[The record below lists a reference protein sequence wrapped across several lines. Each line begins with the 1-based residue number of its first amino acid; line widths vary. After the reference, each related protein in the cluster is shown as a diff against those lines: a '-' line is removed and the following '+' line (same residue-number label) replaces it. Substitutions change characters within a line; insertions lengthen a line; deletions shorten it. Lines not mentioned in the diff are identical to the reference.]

1 MVVRRT
7 LLFVCLLMLGVSF
20 AGAKTEN
27 AAPKAGAR
35 KGPVRVFLLMGQS
48 NMNGRGNIK
57 VLNEK
62 LTRDLPEKYPP
73 SLMKMRSDVWITGA
87 NGNGISNQ
95 MSNVRLEPGFAQFA
109 YFGPELG
116 FGHAMGDHYDEEVL
130 LVKIFGGG
138 TPLATH
144 WTSPGAA
151 KRTKRQGPLKG
162 RRAGFQGAYYKT
174 KKALDDLP
182 ALIEGYDPKRGYQ
195 IMGVVWVHG
204 NADGGKYA
212 REYEDNL
219 TDFIVD
225 IRALFGLPKLPFIA
239 VESLSS
245 RAPGSAFKNAVDR
258 VNTKAGN
265 KQAAAILTKSKI
277 DLRGDKAY
285 SVYNASGDG
294 THWRH
299 NGRAYLDV
307 GYWSAELMKP
317 MLAKTANHATDE
329 TVQAA
334 LKKYGK
340 LFEDGNAANKDSIY
354 EAAQKRWGGQPPMKT
369 AGGNNIKRKK

>member
-1 MVVRRT
+1 MIARKT
-7 LLFVCLLMLGVSF
+7 LLTVCVLAFGVSLT
-20 AGAKTEN
+20 GAKTQS
-27 AAPKAGAR
+27 PPAG

-62 LTRDLPEKYPP
+62 ITKDLPDKYPP
-73 SLMKMRSDVWITGA
+73 SLTRMRTDVWITGA
-87 NGNGISNQ
+87 NGNGVSNQ
-95 MSNVRLEPGFAQFA
+95 MSNVRLEPGFAQFG
-109 YFGPELG
+109 YFGPELA
-116 FGHAMGDHYDEEVL
+116 FGHAMGDHYEDEVL
-130 LVKIFGGG
+130 LIKIFGGG

-144 WTSPGAA
+144 WTSPSSA

-162 RRAGFQGAYYKT
+162 RRAGFQSAYYKT

-182 ALIEGYDPKRGYQ
+182 KLIEGYDPKRGYQ

-204 NADGGKYA
+204 NADGGKFA
-212 REYEDNL
+212 KEYEDNL
-219 TDFIVD
+219 TDFITD
-225 IRALFGLPKLPFIA
+225 IRELFGLPKLPFIA

-245 RAPGSAFKNAVDR
+245 RAPGSSFKNAVDR
-258 VNTKAGN
+258 VNKKTGD

-277 DLRGDKAY
+277 NLRGDKAY
-285 SVYNASGDG
+285 SVYNASGDSA
-294 THWRH
+294 HWKH

-317 MLAKTANHATDE
+317 LLAKTANHATDE
-329 TVQAA
+329 KVQAA
-334 LKKYGK
+334 LKKYGR
-340 LFEDGNAANKDSIY
+340 LFEEGNAANKDPVY
-354 EAAQKRWGGQPPMKT
+354 EAAKKRWGGRPPMKT

>member
-1 MVVRRT
+1 MVVRRA
-7 LLFVCLLMLGVSF
+7 LLPVCLLMLLVSF
-20 AGAKTEN
+20 AGAKTE
-27 AAPKAGAR
+27 APPAKTDAE
-35 KGPVRVFLLMGQS
+35 KGPVRVFLLVGQS
-48 NMNGRGNIK
+48 NMNGRGNVK
-57 VLNEK
+57 VLSEK
-62 LTRDLPEKYPP
+62 LTKDLPEKYPP
-73 SLMKMRSDVWITGA
+73 SLMKIRDDVWVTGA

-95 MSNVRLEPGFAQFA
+95 MSNVRLEPGFGQFD

-116 FGHAMGDHYDEEVL
+116 FGHRMGDHYDDEVL
-130 LVKIFGGG
+130 LVKCIAGG

-144 WTSPGAA
+144 WTSPSAA
-151 KRTKRQGPLKG
+151 RRNGRQGPLKG
-162 RRAGFQGAYYKT
+162 RRAGFQGAFYKM

-182 ALIEGYDPKRGYQ
+182 KLIEGYDPKRGYQ
-195 IMGVVWVHG
+195 IMGIVWVHG

-219 TDFIVD
+219 VDFIVD
-225 IRALFGLPKLPFIA
+225 LRMVFGLPKLPFIA

-245 RAPGSAFKNAVDR
+245 RAPGSAFKNAADR
-258 VNTKAGN
+258 VNKKAGD
-265 KQAAAILTKSKI
+265 KQAAAVLSKSKI
-277 DLRGDKAY
+277 NLRGDKAY

-294 THWRH
+294 AHWKH

-329 TVQAA
+329 KVQGAI
-334 LKKYGK
+334 KKYDK
-340 LFEDGNAANKDSIY
+340 LFREGNAANADPIY
-354 EAAQKRWGGQPPMKT
+354 EKAQKRWGGRPPMKT

>member
-1 MVVRRT
+1 MVVLRV
-7 LLFVCLLMLGVSF
+7 LLSVCLLVFGVSLVG
-20 AGAKTEN
+20 ANTQTPAAKTG
-27 AAPKAGAR
+27 AG
-35 KGPVRVFLLMGQS
+35 KGPVRVFLLLGQS
-48 NMNGRGNIK
+48 NMNGRGNVK
-57 VLNEK
+57 VLDEK
-62 LTRDLPEKYPP
+62 LTKDLPEKYPP
-73 SLMKMRSDVWITGA
+73 SLMKIRTDVWITGA

-95 MSNVRLEPGFAQFA
+95 MSNVRLEPGFGQFD

-116 FGHAMGDHYDEEVL
+116 FGHRMGDHYDDEVL
-130 LVKIFGGG
+130 LIKSIAGG
-138 TPLATH
+138 TRLATY

-151 KRTKRQGPLKG
+151 KRNGRQGPLKG
-162 RRAGFQGAYYKT
+162 RRAGFQGVYYKT
-174 KKALDDLP
+174 KKALDNLP
-182 ALIEGYDPKRGYQ
+182 KLIEGYDPKRGYQ
-195 IMGVVWVHG
+195 IMGIVWVHG

-212 REYEDNL
+212 GEYEDNL
-219 TDFIVD
+219 VDFIVD
-225 IRALFGLPKLPFIA
+225 IRAMFALPKLPFIA

-258 VNTKAGN
+258 VNKKSGDR
-265 KQAAAILTKSKI
+265 QAAAIITKSRINLK
-277 DLRGDKAY
+277 GDKAY

-317 MLAKTANHATDE
+317 MLAKTTNHATDE
-329 TVQAA
+329 KVQAA

-340 LFEDGNAANKDSIY
+340 LFEEGNAENKDPIY
-354 EAAQKRWGGQPPMKT
+354 EAAQKRRGGRPPMKK